1 MSITKKALLID
12 LTLCV
17 GCNACQLAC
26 KETNKMP
33 EPEKE
38 EKSLS
43 VSAYTALDEYD
54 GVFVRRMCQHC
65 EDPTCASV
73 CPVGAFT
80 KMPEGPVVYDVEKCI
95 GCRYCMQACPF
106 QVPRYE
112 WSSTYPR
119 VQKCVLCHERLAQGL
134 PTACSE
140 ACPTG
145 ATKFGDRADLL
156 KEAAERL
163 AAEPDKY
170 VQRIYGQQEVG
181 GTSVLYISS
190 VPFEQLGFKTTL
202 QNTPLPQLTWN
213 ALSKIPG
220 VVSVGGSLLFG
231 IWWITNRREEVREVE
246 RAMRNAEH
254 QNNGKNEVK
263 S

>member
-1 MSITKKALLID
+1 MSTTKKALLID
-12 LTLCV
+12 LSLCV

-26 KETNKMP
+26 KEANHLPNP
-33 EPEKE
+33 EQE
-38 EKSLS
+38 EKALS
-43 VSAYTALDEYD
+43 VSAYTALEEHD

-65 EDPTCASV
+65 EEPTCASV

-80 KMPEGPVVYDVEKCI
+80 KTPEGPVVYDVEKCI

-119 VQKCVLCHERLAQGL
+119 VQKCVLCHERLKQGL
-134 PTACSE
+134 PTACAE

-145 ATKFGDRADLL
+145 ATTFGDRDALL
-156 KEAAERL
+156 TEAARRL
-163 AAEPDKY
+163 SSEPDKY
-170 VQRIYGQQEVG
+170 VQKVYGQQEVG
-181 GTSVLYISS
+181 GTSVFYISS
-190 VPFEQLGFKTTL
+190 VPFENLGFKTTL
-202 QNTPLPQLTWN
+202 QNTPMPQLTWN

-220 VVSVGGSLLFG
+220 VVSVGGAMLFG
-231 IWWITNRREEVREVE
+231 IWWITNRRDDVREVE
-246 RAMRNAEH
+246 QRMRAEEH
-254 QNNGKNEVK
+254 SRNGKGKVQ

>member
-1 MSITKKALLID
+1 MSKKKAILID

-17 GCNACQLAC
+17 GCNACQTAC
-26 KETNKMP
+26 KEVNNLP
-33 EPEKE
+33 LDE
-38 EKSLS
+38 EKDLS
-43 VSAYTALDEYD
+43 PTSYTALQEYD
-54 GVFVRRMCQHC
+54 GVYVRRMCQHC
-65 EDPTCASV
+65 DDPTCASV

-80 KMPEGPVVYDVEKCI
+80 KKEEGPVLYDADKCI

-119 VQKCVLCHERLAQGL
+119 VQKCVLCYDRLAQGL

-145 ATKFGDRADLL
+145 STIFGDRDEML
-156 KEAAERL
+156 KIAYERIN
-163 AAEPDKY
+163 AEPDKY
-170 VQRIYGQQEVG
+170 IQKIYGEREVG

-190 VPFEQLGFKTTL
+190 VPFEDLGFHTTL
-202 QNTPLPQLTWN
+202 QTTPLPELTWN

-220 VVSVGGSLLFG
+220 VVSVGGVMLFG
-231 IWWITNRREEVREVE
+231 IWWITNRRQEVQ
-246 RAMRNAEH
+246 EH
-254 QNNGKNEVK
+254 EKSTHNSDTSNNGKA
-263 S
+263 

>member
-1 MSITKKALLID
+1 MLKKKALLID

-17 GCNACQLAC
+17 GCNACQSAC
-26 KETNKMP
+26 QEANGMP
-33 EPEKE
+33 VEE
-38 EKSLS
+38 EKALS
-43 VSAYTALDEYD
+43 PTAYTALEEYN
-54 GVFVRRMCQHC
+54 GTFVRRLCQHC
-65 EDPTCASV
+65 DDPTCASV

-80 KMPEGPVVYDVEKCI
+80 KMADGPVVYDAEKCI

-119 VQKCVLCHERLAQGL
+119 VQKCVMCHGRLAAGL

-145 ATKFGDRADLL
+145 ATKFGDRDDLL
-156 KEAAERL
+156 KEAYERIS
-163 AAEPDKY
+163 AEPEKY
-170 VQRIYGQQEVG
+170 VQKIYGEKEVG
-181 GTSVLYISS
+181 GTSVLYLSS
-190 VPFEQLGFKTTL
+190 VPFEQLGFNTSL
-202 QNTPLPQLTWN
+202 QQTPLPQLTWN

-220 VVSVGGSLLFG
+220 VVSVGGAMLFG
-231 IWWITNRREEVREVE
+231 IWWITNRRDEVRRFEE
-246 RAMRNAEH
+246 QRRNH
-254 QNNGKNEVK
+254 HSNNGKQQVE

>member
-1 MSITKKALLID
+1 MSTKKALLID

-17 GCNACQLAC
+17 GCNACQMAC
-26 KETNKMP
+26 KEANHMA

-43 VSAYTALDEYD
+43 ATTYTALDEYD

-119 VQKCVLCHERLAQGL
+119 VQKCVLCHERIKQGL

-140 ACPTG
+140 VCPTG
-145 ATKFGDRADLL
+145 ATKFGDRDELL

-163 AAEPDKY
+163 SAEPEKY
-170 VQRIYGQQEVG
+170 VQRIYGQKEVG
-181 GTSVLYISS
+181 GTSVFYISS
-190 VPFEQLGFKTTL
+190 VPFENLGFKTNL
-202 QNTPLPQLTWN
+202 QTTPLPQLTWN

-220 VVSVGGSLLFG
+220 IVTVGGTLLFG
-231 IWWITNRREEVREVE
+231 IWWITNRREEVKEVE
-246 RAMRNAEH
+246 QRMKDMNH
-254 QNNGKNEVK
+254 SNNGKN
-263 S
+263 

>member
-1 MSITKKALLID
+1 MSTTKKALLID

-17 GCNACQLAC
+17 GCNACQTAC
-26 KETNKMP
+26 KEANKLP
-33 EPEKE
+33 DHE
-38 EKSLS
+38 EQELS
-43 VSAYTALDEYD
+43 PTAYTALQEYD
-54 GVFVRRMCQHC
+54 GVYVRRLCQHC
-65 EDPTCASV
+65 DDPTCASV

-80 KMPEGPVVYDVEKCI
+80 KTPEGPVVYAEDKCI

-112 WSSTYPR
+112 WASTYPR
-119 VQKCVLCHERLAQGL
+119 VQKCVMCHARLAQGL

-145 ATKFGDRADLL
+145 ATKFGDRDALL
-156 KEAAERL
+156 KEAYERL

-170 VQRIYGQQEVG
+170 VQKIYGEKEVG

-190 VPFEQLGFKTTL
+190 VPFENLGFRTTL
-202 QNTPLPQLTWN
+202 QQSPLPQLTWN

-220 VVSVGGSLLFG
+220 VVSVGGVMLFG
-231 IWWITNRREEVREVE
+231 IWWITNRREEVAEFE
-246 RAMRNAEH
+246 RNHRDTNH
-254 QNNGKNEVK
+254 PSNGNQ
-263 S
+263 

>member
-1 MSITKKALLID
+1 MLKKKAMLID

-17 GCNACQLAC
+17 GCNACQAAC
-26 KETNKMP
+26 KEVNHMP
-33 EPEKE
+33 AE
-38 EKSLS
+38 EAKALS
-43 VSAYTALDEYD
+43 TTTYTALDEYD

-65 EDPTCASV
+65 DDPTCASV

-119 VQKCVLCHERLAQGL
+119 VQKCVMCHERLAQGL

-145 ATKFGDRADLL
+145 ATKFGDRDDLL
-156 KEAAERL
+156 KEAYERL

-170 VQRIYGQQEVG
+170 VQKIYGEKEVG

-190 VPFEQLGFKTTL
+190 VPFENLGFKTTL
-202 QNTPLPQLTWN
+202 QTTALPQLTWN

-220 VVSVGGSLLFG
+220 VVTVGGTLLFG
-231 IWWITNRREEVREVE
+231 IWWITNRRQEVKEFE
-246 RAMRNAEH
+246 QKMHDTNH
-254 QNNGKNEVK
+254 SNYGKN
-263 S
+263 